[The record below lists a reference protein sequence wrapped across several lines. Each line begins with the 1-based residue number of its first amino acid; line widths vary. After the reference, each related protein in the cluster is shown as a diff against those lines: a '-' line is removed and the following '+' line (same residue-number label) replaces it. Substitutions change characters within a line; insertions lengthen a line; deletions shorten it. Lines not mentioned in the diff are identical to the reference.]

1 MAVKMEHDQSLFV
14 APPNDPYLIGVARD
28 VNEGLARDHVTPGQL
43 LRAVERLMLRKSMIV
58 KWVLK
63 FNVFCKIKCKRQNN
77 TDTDEQ
83 KRRKTRLLDYSC
95 IYIYTYKR
103 NHFIN

>member
-1 MAVKMEHDQSLFV
+1 
-14 APPNDPYLIGVARD
+14 
-28 VNEGLARDHVTPGQL
+28 
-43 LRAVERLMLRKSMIV
+43 MIV

>member
-43 LRAVERLMLRKSMIV
+43 LRAVERLMLRESMMIV

-63 FNVFCKIKCKRQNN
+63 CNVFC
-77 TDTDEQ
+77 Q
-83 KRRKTRLLDYSC
+83 KRHR
-95 IYIYTYKR
+95 
-103 NHFIN
+103 